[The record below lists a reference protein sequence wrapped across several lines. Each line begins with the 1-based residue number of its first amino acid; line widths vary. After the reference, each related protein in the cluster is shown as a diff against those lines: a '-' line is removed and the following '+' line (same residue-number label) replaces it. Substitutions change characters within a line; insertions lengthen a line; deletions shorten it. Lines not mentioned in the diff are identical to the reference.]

1 VSLYDRSHKTDCE
14 AAASRTA
21 ASRLF
26 VAGRADR
33 ITPVA
38 VGTVAGG

>member
-21 ASRLF
+21 AGRLF
-26 VAGRADR
+26 VVECADR

-38 VGTVAGG
+38 VGTVTEG